1 MESNNLKINKM
12 GLEDYSIK
20 KQKQIM
26 HNEILGMLE
35 IVKNNY
41 KILDRVYWVLRDNEI
56 NENKQKQYEQH
67 K

>member
-1 MESNNLKINKM
+1 ME
-12 GLEDYSIK
+12 LEDYSIK

-56 NENKQKQYEQH
+56 KNKH
-67 K
+67 